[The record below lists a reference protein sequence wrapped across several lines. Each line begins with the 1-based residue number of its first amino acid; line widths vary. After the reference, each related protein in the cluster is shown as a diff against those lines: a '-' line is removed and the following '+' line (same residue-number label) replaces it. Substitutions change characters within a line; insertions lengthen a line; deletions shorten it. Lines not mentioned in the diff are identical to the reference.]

1 MTRFVW
7 MAIVLQVA
15 MVLTGHYLEPVRL
28 LSGPLGA
35 GIPFLLALWYGAV
48 EPTSMG
54 TAVKGG
60 FLIGVVGA
68 LLGVLLAILLGDQE
82 WILLTFAP
90 LSSGVTGLLGAIIGM
105 VAAGRH
111 RTEAEAGDEEAAEA

>member
-7 MAIVLQVA
+7 MAVVLQLA
-15 MVLTGHYLEPVRL
+15 MVLTGHFVESVRL
-28 LSGPLGA
+28 LSGPLGT
-35 GIPFLLALWYGAV
+35 GIPFVLGLWYGAV
-48 EPTSMG
+48 EPTSVG
-54 TAVKGG
+54 EAAKGG
-60 FLIGVVGA
+60 FAIGIVGA
-68 LLGVLLAILLGDQE
+68 VLGVLLAIVLGDQG

-111 RTEAEAGDEEAAEA
+111 RKGAGSPA